1 MYSIVHVLKLVYLG
15 VSEENT
21 RMLLNAGGARLLADW
36 LDSTDYLLPLWAS
49 VSLLAIAVRS
59 LMNLQKIQDSGIV
72 AKIVQLALHSAD
84 LGHDGDEHL
93 GGFVLPRMIIAV
105 LFACLRFKDE
115 CHMLELV
122 LQCLI
127 LFE

>member
-1 MYSIVHVLKLVYLG
+1 
-15 VSEENT
+15 
-21 RMLLNAGGARLLADW
+21 MLLNAGGARLLADW